1 MRSTTF
7 QILFAFVLAACGGD
21 GNGNGGPIDPGN
33 GDDDI
38 RGSYDAVHTFILNVG
53 GFQDGIDCPGSLT
66 ITVLSAGEFSGL
78 VSIGDCPEVDLGAA
92 SGPVSGTVSDAG
104 AVVIPLDEEDL
115 AALEDFVAGIGCVVI
130 SSEDAFTG
138 TFDGDSITISF
149 SADLDCED
157 IAQDV
162 TFEWR
167 VAATKIS

>member
-1 MRSTTF
+1 MRSLTC
-7 QILFAFVLAACGGD
+7 QILLGLVLAACG

-78 VSIGDCPEVDLGAA
+78 VSIGDCPEVDLDAA

-115 AALEDFVAGIGCVVI
+115 AALEQFVAGIGCVVI

-167 VAATKIS
+167 VTATKIS